1 MFVMRTSA
9 HNVVYCSNSKDFLEE
24 YFDLK
29 DIEGVLKTS
38 YIYK

>member
-1 MFVMRTSA
+1 MRTSA
-9 HNVVYCSNSKDFLEE
+9 HNVVYCSNNKDFLEE

-38 YIYK
+38 YLYK